1 MKEETYLGHHK
12 DRQFQSVTVGMEF
25 GKTDQDGE

>member
-1 MKEETYLGHHK
+1 MKEETNLGHHK
-12 DRQFQSVTVGMEF
+12 GMQFQSLTAGMEF